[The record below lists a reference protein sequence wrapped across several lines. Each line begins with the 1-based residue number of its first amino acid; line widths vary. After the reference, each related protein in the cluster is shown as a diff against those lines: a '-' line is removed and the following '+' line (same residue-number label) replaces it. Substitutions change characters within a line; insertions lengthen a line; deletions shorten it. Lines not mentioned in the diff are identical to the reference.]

1 MDTSMTDRESTAQ
14 KRGEL
19 LLSVLFTRLYRAC
32 NATRNIP
39 DSRFLELNL
48 TPLWTMP
55 CRPA

>member
-39 DSRFLELNL
+39 DSRFLEL
-48 TPLWTMP
+48 
-55 CRPA
+55 